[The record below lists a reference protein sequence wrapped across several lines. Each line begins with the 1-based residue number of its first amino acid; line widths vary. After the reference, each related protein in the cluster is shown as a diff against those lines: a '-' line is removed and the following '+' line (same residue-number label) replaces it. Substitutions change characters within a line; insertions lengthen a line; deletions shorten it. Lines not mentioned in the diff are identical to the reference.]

1 MCTLY
6 CISKDDFLIIG
17 KNYDVTVPCYGL
29 MFWNPA
35 GIEKK
40 ALIKPPDE
48 PALWYSKYGSI
59 TFNQVGR
66 DFPSSGMNEKG
77 VVVEQTTLWN
87 TIYPNKDDRK
97 AIKELQLIQYLLD
110 VCSSVSE
117 AVEVLKTVRVSQEMS
132 KLQYVIADNEGNIS
146 LVEFIMG
153 ETVIYSNDEFYYK
166 VITNDMYDT
175 SVDYLKTHHEFGGIK
190 SIGKSSYS
198 LDRFVVTVDAINRKG
213 SSYSR
218 SFSFDLLNLSKNNDT
233 QWQILYDLKHLKIK
247 WKIVN
252 KEVANE
258 IDLSEFVQ
266 MRNCLTVELDTMDK
280 DNYSRDRNMILANHF
295 FKESIYFKAMRVRD
309 NEIAVLVDH
318 PSVK

>member
-132 KLQYVIADNEGNIS
+132 KLQYVISDNEGNIS

-198 LDRFVVTVDAINRKG
+198 LDRFVVTVDAINSKG

-233 QWQILYDLKHLKIK
+233 QWQILYDLKQLKIK
-247 WKIVN
+247 WMIVN
-252 KEVANE
+252 KAVANE

-280 DNYSRDRNMILANHF
+280 DNYSRDRNMILVNHF
-295 FKESIYFKAMRVRD
+295 FKESIYFKAMRVCD